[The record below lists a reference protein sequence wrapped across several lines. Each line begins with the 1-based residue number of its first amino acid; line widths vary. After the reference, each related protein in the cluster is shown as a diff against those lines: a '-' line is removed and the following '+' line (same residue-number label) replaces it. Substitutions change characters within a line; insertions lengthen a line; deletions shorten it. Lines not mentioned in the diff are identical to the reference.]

1 MLFLLLGLMVVEP
14 VEPRSNP
21 QGHSGVVQLL
31 GSRFLDR
38 ASVAAPNETDCNPPW
53 IETPVG
59 CLIFLHTEVDSWA
72 GAQAECDSLGG
83 FLVEAKS
90 KTEVLTLSAIAR
102 VVSVLMSVDSWW
114 LGLTDWAHEGTWVWI
129 HSREESTVFNW
140 AQATDQTIANHQ
152 DCARMRREDGFKWS
166 DTDCVF
172 TKAAPIC
179 ERNIRREKEEEE
191 EEKEEMKEMI
201 EEIEEE
207 GEEEDEDNKEEEDQD
222 NKEEE
227 DRDDKSEQDKKEEDQ
242 DDEAEGS
249 VEQEEEED
257 YGGEDGNLVEYGS
270 GDH

>member
-90 KTEVLTLSAIAR
+90 QIEVLTLSAIAR

-129 HSREESTVFNW
+129 HSREESTVFHW
-140 AQATDQTIANHQ
+140 ARETDQTISNHQ
-152 DCARMRREDGFKWS
+152 DCARMRREDDFKWS

-179 ERNIRREKEEEE
+179 ERNIRREKEEEDE
-191 EEKEEMKEMI
+191 EEEQMI

-207 GEEEDEDNKEEEDQD
+207 GEEEDEEDKKEEEDQD

-227 DRDDKSEQDKKEEDQ
+227 DQDDKSEQDKKEEDQ
-242 DDEAEGS
+242 DDEAGGS

-257 YGGEDGNLVEYGS
+257 YSGEDGDLVEDGS